1 ETLTRGKSLGK
12 LAMGL
17 RVVSDDGG
25 PERFRQALVRA
36 LVGVLE
42 FWVLS
47 GIPALLTSLLSA
59 KGKRLGDMLA
69 GTFVI
74 QERLPGR
81 KALAAP
87 LATVPP
93 ALVGWAS
100 TLQLSGL
107 TDATA
112 ETARGYLSRLH
123 ELTPAARE
131 EFGQRIAATAA
142 AQVSPLPPPGTTP
155 ADYLTAILAER
166 RAREHARIMA
176 QGFSAAGQG
185 AWAAAQPFPGSQP
198 SPGSQHSPG
207 PPEPPTEQ
215 PGAPAAPRP
224 PGFHPPARGRGES
237 VDLGTGRRQGQPRHL
252 IIDGRGHAVPPWPQ
266 RAVLTGQPA
275 EHECLPGEGH
285 VHDRG
290 RVALR
295 GDQVHDPA
303 AGQEQ
308 QPTTIGEQV
317 LVRVRADITV
327 YLDRH
332 VSERAQ
338 VHLNIEMPRV
348 AQDRAVPHQRH
359 VL

>member
-1 ETLTRGKSLGK
+1 MDEVVTGEAVVLEVPVARFPSRMVALAIDLIVEAVLLFILILATVAAGTGGGLDLASGAAVFLVGFVLVIVGYPTIFETLTRGKSLGK

-176 QGFSAAGQG
+176 QGSSAAGQG

-224 PGFHPPARGRGES
+224 PGFHPPA
-237 VDLGTGRRQGQPRHL
+237 
-252 IIDGRGHAVPPWPQ
+252 
-266 RAVLTGQPA
+266 
-275 EHECLPGEGH
+275 
-285 VHDRG
+285 
-290 RVALR
+290 
-295 GDQVHDPA
+295 
-303 AGQEQ
+303 
-308 QPTTIGEQV
+308 
-317 LVRVRADITV
+317 
-327 YLDRH
+327 
-332 VSERAQ
+332 
-338 VHLNIEMPRV
+338 
-348 AQDRAVPHQRH
+348 
-359 VL
+359 

>member
-1 ETLTRGKSLGK
+1 MDEVVTGEAVVLEVPVARFPSRMVALAIDLIVEAVLLFILILATVAAGTGGGLDLASGAAVFLAGFVLVIVGYPTIFETLTRGKSLGK

-176 QGFSAAGQG
+176 QGSSAAGQG

-198 SPGSQHSPG
+198 SPDSQHSPG

-224 PGFHPPARGRGES
+224 PGFHPPA
-237 VDLGTGRRQGQPRHL
+237 
-252 IIDGRGHAVPPWPQ
+252 
-266 RAVLTGQPA
+266 
-275 EHECLPGEGH
+275 
-285 VHDRG
+285 
-290 RVALR
+290 
-295 GDQVHDPA
+295 
-303 AGQEQ
+303 
-308 QPTTIGEQV
+308 
-317 LVRVRADITV
+317 
-327 YLDRH
+327 
-332 VSERAQ
+332 
-338 VHLNIEMPRV
+338 
-348 AQDRAVPHQRH
+348 
-359 VL
+359 

>member
-1 ETLTRGKSLGK
+1 VDEVVTGEAVVLEVPVARFPSRMVALAIDLIVEAVLLFILILATVAAGTGGGLDLASGAAVFLAGFVLVMVGYPTIFETLTRGKSLGK

-176 QGFSAAGQG
+176 QGSSAAGQG

-198 SPGSQHSPG
+198 SPDSQHSPG

-224 PGFHPPARGRGES
+224 PGFHPPA
-237 VDLGTGRRQGQPRHL
+237 
-252 IIDGRGHAVPPWPQ
+252 
-266 RAVLTGQPA
+266 
-275 EHECLPGEGH
+275 
-285 VHDRG
+285 
-290 RVALR
+290 
-295 GDQVHDPA
+295 
-303 AGQEQ
+303 
-308 QPTTIGEQV
+308 
-317 LVRVRADITV
+317 
-327 YLDRH
+327 
-332 VSERAQ
+332 
-338 VHLNIEMPRV
+338 
-348 AQDRAVPHQRH
+348 
-359 VL
+359 

>member
-1 ETLTRGKSLGK
+1 VDEVVTGEAVVLEVPVARFPSRMVALAIDLIVEAVLLFILILATVAAGTGGGLDLASGAAVFLVGFVLVIVGYPTIFETLTRGKSLGK

-198 SPGSQHSPG
+198 SPGSQHFPG

-224 PGFHPPARGRGES
+224 PGFHPPA
-237 VDLGTGRRQGQPRHL
+237 
-252 IIDGRGHAVPPWPQ
+252 
-266 RAVLTGQPA
+266 
-275 EHECLPGEGH
+275 
-285 VHDRG
+285 
-290 RVALR
+290 
-295 GDQVHDPA
+295 
-303 AGQEQ
+303 
-308 QPTTIGEQV
+308 
-317 LVRVRADITV
+317 
-327 YLDRH
+327 
-332 VSERAQ
+332 
-338 VHLNIEMPRV
+338 
-348 AQDRAVPHQRH
+348 
-359 VL
+359 

>member
-1 ETLTRGKSLGK
+1 VDEVVTGEAVVLEVPVARFPSRMVALAIDLIVEAVLLFILILATVAAGTGGGLDLASGAAVFLAGFVLVIVGYPTIFETLTRGKSLGK

-59 KGKRLGDMLA
+59 RGKRLGDMLA

-93 ALVGWAS
+93 ALVGWAL

-176 QGFSAAGQG
+176 HGFSAAGQG

-224 PGFHPPARGRGES
+224 PGFHPPA
-237 VDLGTGRRQGQPRHL
+237 
-252 IIDGRGHAVPPWPQ
+252 
-266 RAVLTGQPA
+266 
-275 EHECLPGEGH
+275 
-285 VHDRG
+285 
-290 RVALR
+290 
-295 GDQVHDPA
+295 
-303 AGQEQ
+303 
-308 QPTTIGEQV
+308 
-317 LVRVRADITV
+317 
-327 YLDRH
+327 
-332 VSERAQ
+332 
-338 VHLNIEMPRV
+338 
-348 AQDRAVPHQRH
+348 
-359 VL
+359 

>member
-1 ETLTRGKSLGK
+1 MDEVVTGEAVVLEVPVARFPSRMVALAIDLIVEAVLLFILILATVAAGTGGGLDLASGAAVFLAGFVLVMVGYPTIFETLTRGKSLGK

-131 EFGQRIAATAA
+131 EFGQRIATTAA

-176 QGFSAAGQG
+176 QGSSAAGQG

-198 SPGSQHSPG
+198 SPDSQHSPG

-224 PGFHPPARGRGES
+224 PGFHPPA
-237 VDLGTGRRQGQPRHL
+237 
-252 IIDGRGHAVPPWPQ
+252 
-266 RAVLTGQPA
+266 
-275 EHECLPGEGH
+275 
-285 VHDRG
+285 
-290 RVALR
+290 
-295 GDQVHDPA
+295 
-303 AGQEQ
+303 
-308 QPTTIGEQV
+308 
-317 LVRVRADITV
+317 
-327 YLDRH
+327 
-332 VSERAQ
+332 
-338 VHLNIEMPRV
+338 
-348 AQDRAVPHQRH
+348 
-359 VL
+359 

>member
-1 ETLTRGKSLGK
+1 VDEVVTGEAVVLEVPVARFPSRMVALAIDLIVEAVLLFILILATVAAGTGGGLDLASGAAVFLAGFVLVIVGYPTIFETLTRGKSLGK

-17 RVVSDDGG
+17 RVVNDDGG

-176 QGFSAAGQG
+176 QGSSAAGQG

-198 SPGSQHSPG
+198 SPDSQHSPG

-224 PGFHPPARGRGES
+224 PGFHPPA
-237 VDLGTGRRQGQPRHL
+237 
-252 IIDGRGHAVPPWPQ
+252 
-266 RAVLTGQPA
+266 
-275 EHECLPGEGH
+275 
-285 VHDRG
+285 
-290 RVALR
+290 
-295 GDQVHDPA
+295 
-303 AGQEQ
+303 
-308 QPTTIGEQV
+308 
-317 LVRVRADITV
+317 
-327 YLDRH
+327 
-332 VSERAQ
+332 
-338 VHLNIEMPRV
+338 
-348 AQDRAVPHQRH
+348 
-359 VL
+359 

>member
-1 ETLTRGKSLGK
+1 MDEVVTGEAVVLEVPVARFPSRMVALAIDLIVEAVLLFILILATVAAGTGGGLDLASGAAVFLAGFVLVIVGYPTIFETLTRGKSLGK

-215 PGAPAAPRP
+215 PGGPAAPRP
-224 PGFHPPARGRGES
+224 PGFHPPA
-237 VDLGTGRRQGQPRHL
+237 
-252 IIDGRGHAVPPWPQ
+252 
-266 RAVLTGQPA
+266 
-275 EHECLPGEGH
+275 
-285 VHDRG
+285 
-290 RVALR
+290 
-295 GDQVHDPA
+295 
-303 AGQEQ
+303 
-308 QPTTIGEQV
+308 
-317 LVRVRADITV
+317 
-327 YLDRH
+327 
-332 VSERAQ
+332 
-338 VHLNIEMPRV
+338 
-348 AQDRAVPHQRH
+348 
-359 VL
+359 

>member
-1 ETLTRGKSLGK
+1 MDEVVTGEAVVLEVPVARFPSRMVALAIDLIVEAVLLFILILATVAAGTGGGLDLASGAAVFLAGFVLVIVGYPTIFETLTRGKSLGK

-59 KGKRLGDMLA
+59 RGKRLGDMLA

-176 QGFSAAGQG
+176 QGSSAAGQG

-198 SPGSQHSPG
+198 SPDSQHSPG

-224 PGFHPPARGRGES
+224 PGFHPPA
-237 VDLGTGRRQGQPRHL
+237 
-252 IIDGRGHAVPPWPQ
+252 
-266 RAVLTGQPA
+266 
-275 EHECLPGEGH
+275 
-285 VHDRG
+285 
-290 RVALR
+290 
-295 GDQVHDPA
+295 
-303 AGQEQ
+303 
-308 QPTTIGEQV
+308 
-317 LVRVRADITV
+317 
-327 YLDRH
+327 
-332 VSERAQ
+332 
-338 VHLNIEMPRV
+338 
-348 AQDRAVPHQRH
+348 
-359 VL
+359 

>member
-1 ETLTRGKSLGK
+1 VDEVVTGEAVVLEVPVARFPSRMVALAIDLIVEAVLLFILILATVAAGTGGGLDLASGAAVFLAGFVLVIVGYPTIFETLTRGKSLGK

-176 QGFSAAGQG
+176 QGSSAAGQG

-207 PPEPPTEQ
+207 PPEQ

-224 PGFHPPARGRGES
+224 PGFHPPA
-237 VDLGTGRRQGQPRHL
+237 
-252 IIDGRGHAVPPWPQ
+252 
-266 RAVLTGQPA
+266 
-275 EHECLPGEGH
+275 
-285 VHDRG
+285 
-290 RVALR
+290 
-295 GDQVHDPA
+295 
-303 AGQEQ
+303 
-308 QPTTIGEQV
+308 
-317 LVRVRADITV
+317 
-327 YLDRH
+327 
-332 VSERAQ
+332 
-338 VHLNIEMPRV
+338 
-348 AQDRAVPHQRH
+348 
-359 VL
+359 

>member
-1 ETLTRGKSLGK
+1 MDEVVTGEAVVLEVPVARFPSRMVALAIDLIVEAVLLFILILATVAAGTGGGLDLASGAAVFLAGFVLVIVGYPTIFETLTRGKSLGK

-176 QGFSAAGQG
+176 QGSSAAGQG

-224 PGFHPPARGRGES
+224 PGFHPPA
-237 VDLGTGRRQGQPRHL
+237 
-252 IIDGRGHAVPPWPQ
+252 
-266 RAVLTGQPA
+266 
-275 EHECLPGEGH
+275 
-285 VHDRG
+285 
-290 RVALR
+290 
-295 GDQVHDPA
+295 
-303 AGQEQ
+303 
-308 QPTTIGEQV
+308 
-317 LVRVRADITV
+317 
-327 YLDRH
+327 
-332 VSERAQ
+332 
-338 VHLNIEMPRV
+338 
-348 AQDRAVPHQRH
+348 
-359 VL
+359 

>member
-1 ETLTRGKSLGK
+1 VDEVVTGEAVVLEVPVARFPSRMVALAIDLIVEAVLLFILILATVAAGTGGGLDLASGAAVFLAGFVLVIVGYPTIFETLTRGKSLGK

-176 QGFSAAGQG
+176 QGSSAAGQG

-224 PGFHPPARGRGES
+224 PGFHPPA
-237 VDLGTGRRQGQPRHL
+237 
-252 IIDGRGHAVPPWPQ
+252 
-266 RAVLTGQPA
+266 
-275 EHECLPGEGH
+275 
-285 VHDRG
+285 
-290 RVALR
+290 
-295 GDQVHDPA
+295 
-303 AGQEQ
+303 
-308 QPTTIGEQV
+308 
-317 LVRVRADITV
+317 
-327 YLDRH
+327 
-332 VSERAQ
+332 
-338 VHLNIEMPRV
+338 
-348 AQDRAVPHQRH
+348 
-359 VL
+359 

>member
-1 ETLTRGKSLGK
+1 MDEVVTGEAVVLEVPVARFPSRMVALAIDLIVEAVLLFILILATVAAGTGGGLDLASGAAVFLAGFVLVIVGYPTIFETLTRGKSLGK

-59 KGKRLGDMLA
+59 RGKRLGDMLA

-107 TDATA
+107 RDATA

-131 EFGQRIAATAA
+131 EFGERIAATAA

-198 SPGSQHSPG
+198 SPGSQHSTG

-215 PGAPAAPRP
+215 PGAPGAPRP
-224 PGFHPPARGRGES
+224 PGFHPPA
-237 VDLGTGRRQGQPRHL
+237 
-252 IIDGRGHAVPPWPQ
+252 
-266 RAVLTGQPA
+266 
-275 EHECLPGEGH
+275 
-285 VHDRG
+285 
-290 RVALR
+290 
-295 GDQVHDPA
+295 
-303 AGQEQ
+303 
-308 QPTTIGEQV
+308 
-317 LVRVRADITV
+317 
-327 YLDRH
+327 
-332 VSERAQ
+332 
-338 VHLNIEMPRV
+338 
-348 AQDRAVPHQRH
+348 
-359 VL
+359 

>member
-1 ETLTRGKSLGK
+1 MDEVVTGEAVVLEVPVARFPSRMVALAIDLIVEAVLLFILILATVAAGTGGGLDLASGAAVFLAGFVLVMVGYPTIFETLTRGKSLGK

-17 RVVSDDGG
+17 RVVNDDGG

-131 EFGQRIAATAA
+131 EFGQRIATTAA

-176 QGFSAAGQG
+176 QGSSAAGQG

-198 SPGSQHSPG
+198 SPDSQHSPG

-224 PGFHPPARGRGES
+224 PGFHPPA
-237 VDLGTGRRQGQPRHL
+237 
-252 IIDGRGHAVPPWPQ
+252 
-266 RAVLTGQPA
+266 
-275 EHECLPGEGH
+275 
-285 VHDRG
+285 
-290 RVALR
+290 
-295 GDQVHDPA
+295 
-303 AGQEQ
+303 
-308 QPTTIGEQV
+308 
-317 LVRVRADITV
+317 
-327 YLDRH
+327 
-332 VSERAQ
+332 
-338 VHLNIEMPRV
+338 
-348 AQDRAVPHQRH
+348 
-359 VL
+359 